1 MDSESRDNT
10 KPLRNPSKKY
20 AAGWERIFGKKGKES
35 CSNPQETDS
44 SSESSQKTN
53 QDSSGQSVPPKSTE

>member
-1 MDSESRDNT
+1 MDNESRDNT

-20 AAGWERIFGKKGKES
+20 ASGWERIFGKKGKEP
-35 CSNPQETDS
+35 CLDPQETDS

-53 QDSSGQSVPPKSTE
+53 QDSSGASVPPKSTE